1 MEQATL
7 ASVLMDE
14 KDMQR
19 ALKRIS
25 HQIVESQHGCEGLV
39 LLGIY
44 RRGVPLA
51 QRIAEY
57 IEQNEGVRV
66 PVGKL
71 DITRH
76 RDDLDTL
83 QHLAES
89 ISRSEVPCD
98 LTGAHVVL
106 VDDVFYTGRTI
117 RAAMDA
123 VMERGRAATIQLAV
137 LIDRGHRE
145 LPIRADFVGKNV
157 PSAYNEK
164 VKVRVMEIDGKNCVE
179 LLRLQ

>member
-1 MEQATL
+1 MALLQRICCCCLAVNRQGFFVGGKHMEQANLT
-7 ASVLMDE
+7 SILMDE

-25 HQIVESQHGCEGLV
+25 HQIVESQHGCDGLV
-39 LLGIY
+39 LMGIY

-57 IEQNEGVRV
+57 IEQNEGVQV

-76 RDDLDTL
+76 RDDLDTV

-106 VDDVFYTGRTI
+106 VDDVFTTGATA
-117 RAAMDA
+117 RAC
-123 VMERGRAATIQLAV
+123 ATQLKKLPGVKEVVV
-137 LIDRGHRE
+137 LS
-145 LPIRADFVGKNV
+145 L
-157 PSAYNEK
+157 
-164 VKVRVMEIDGKNCVE
+164 VRIGT
-179 LLRLQ
+179 